1 MWIPAR
7 ETEAVVEEEVAPRS
21 YEVTTPSGVTVH
33 RNRQDLVTIPHS
45 SEGKTP
51 PDGLPDG
58 EMDVYDADA
67 DEESTSTPDREEQPL
82 RRGTRVRTPYI
93 PYDPSWK

>member
-1 MWIPAR
+1 M
-7 ETEAVVEEEVAPRS
+7 
-21 YEVTTPSGVTVH
+21 
-33 RNRQDLVTIPHS
+33 TIPRS
-45 SEGKTP
+45 SEGETL

-67 DEESTSTPDREEQPL
+67 DEESTSTEEQPL

>member
-21 YEVTTPSGVTVH
+21 YEVTTPSGVTVR
-33 RNRQDLVTIPHS
+33 RNRRDLVTIPRS
-45 SEGKTP
+45 SEGETL

-67 DEESTSTPDREEQPL
+67 DEESTSTEEQPL
-82 RRGTRVRTPYI
+82 RRGT
-93 PYDPSWK
+93 D